1 MKHAFSTILF
11 LLALLLP
18 WGAADVCAAAP
29 ALADDGTTSSNADT
43 PAAKVMETGK
53 TYATVA
59 EALEA
64 GAGNRVVLLKNIDVT
79 NSGDVPIVPDGT
91 VIDLNGYMLYSN
103 GPYPMIQINAG
114 TSATIMDSSS
124 DGKGLINAQM
134 SCPIYLYGTLT
145 IANGTFWARSGA
157 EFDEAVKRGTVALF
171 EGGHLVVNNGTF
183 DHYLVYERLPNTT
196 VEITGGKFKYDPS
209 RLLTGIYYANQ
220 VQESTGNSYFYVK
233 RHIADITY
241 GDGTTEKV
249 SSFVDDFATI
259 DLRDNAGNVSADKW
273 ATKVEV
279 PADVEEVNVK
289 LVRYF
294 NSGQYYPFYVPFDI
308 VKIPDNVNI
317 ATFCGVETKGGTT
330 SLLYKWVENGT
341 PIPAYTPCIIKPTVQ
356 GSGATEVEFTGVKFH
371 ASNATVD
378 SKRFI
383 TDDYT
388 FSIRGVL
395 ENTMLNPVYGW
406 YLYDNRFLYDF
417 NKSAYL
423 TPLKFYV
430 VIYNKYGGW
439 VTPSSEATTQQFA
452 MRAATGGEATGI
464 ADINAA
470 QRAAD
475 SRVYNLQGAVVGTS
489 LDGLPAGVYVQQGRK
504 VVVK

>member
-29 ALADDGTTSSNADT
+29 ALADDGTTSPNADT
-43 PAAKVMETGK
+43 PAAMVMETGK
-53 TYATVA
+53 TYATFA

-64 GAGNRVVLLKNIDVT
+64 GAGNRVQLLKNIDVT
-79 NSGDVPIVPDGT
+79 NYGDVPIVHDGT

-103 GPYPMIQINAG
+103 GPYPMIQINDG

-124 DGKGLINAQM
+124 DGKGLINAQAG
-134 SCPIYLYGTLT
+134 CPIYLYGKLT
-145 IANGTFWARSGA
+145 IANGTFWVRPGA
-157 EFDEAVKRGTVALF
+157 EFDEPVKLGTVALF

-183 DHYLVYERLPNTT
+183 DHYLVYERLPDTT

-209 RLLTGIYYANQ
+209 RLLTGIYYADQ
-220 VQESTGNSYFYVK
+220 VQESTGNSYYYVK
-233 RHIADITY
+233 RHLANITY

-279 PADVEEVNVK
+279 PADVEDVNVK

-308 VKIPDNVNI
+308 VNIPDNVNI
-317 ATFCGVETKGGTT
+317 ATFSGVETKNGTT

-341 PIPAYTPCIIKPTVQ
+341 PIPAYTPCIIKPTEQ
-356 GSGATEVEFTGVKFH
+356 ASGATEVKFTGVKFH
-371 ASNATVD
+371 ASDATANSQVI
-378 SKRFI
+378 R
-383 TDDYT
+383 TDELT
-388 FSIRGVL
+388 FALRGVL
-395 ENTMLNPVYGW
+395 ANTMLNDVHGW

-430 VIYNKYGGW
+430 VISDSQHGGW
-439 VTPSSEATTQQFA
+439 IIPDGTLTQQFA
-452 MRAATGGEATGI
+452 MRAADGSEAAGI

-489 LDGLPAGVYVQQGRK
+489 LDGLPSGVYVQQGRK

>member
-29 ALADDGTTSSNADT
+29 ALADDGTTSSST
-43 PAAKVMETGK
+43 SEPAAKVLETNK
-53 TYATVA
+53 TYDTFA

-64 GAGNRVVLLKNIDVT
+64 GAGNTVVLLKRIGFTDANTTMTVH
-79 NSGDVPIVPDGT
+79 DGT
-91 VIDLNGYMLYSN
+91 VIDLNGFSIVSTAYRPILK
-103 GPYPMIQINAG
+103 IEAR
-114 TSATIMDSSS
+114 TSATITDSS
-124 DGKGLINAQM
+124 GGNGLISVQRY
-134 SCPIYLYGTLT
+134 CPIILYGTLT
-145 IANGTFWARSGA
+145 IANGRFWGTYGDLGVPDV
-157 EFDEAVKRGTVALF
+157 ERGIVALY
-171 EGGHLVVNNGTF
+171 EGGHLVVNNGAF
-183 DHYLVYERLPNTT
+183 DHYLVYQRLPDTT
-196 VEITGGKFKYDPS
+196 VEITGGKFKSDPS
-209 RLLTGIYYANQ
+209 RFLTGIYYADQ
-220 VQESTGNSYFYVK
+220 VQESTGNSYYYVK

-279 PADVEEVNVK
+279 PADVEDVNVK

-308 VKIPDNVNI
+308 VNIPDNVNI
-317 ATFCGVETKGGTT
+317 ATFCGVETKDGTT
-330 SLLYKWVENGT
+330 SLLYKWVEDGT
-341 PIPAYTPCIIKPTVQ
+341 PIPAYTPCIIKPTEQ
-356 GSGATEVEFTGVKFH
+356 ASGATEVEFTGVKFH
-371 ASNATVD
+371 ASDATVD

-395 ENTMLNPVYGW
+395 ANTMLNDVHGW

-439 VTPSSEATTQQFA
+439 VTPSSEASTQQFA
-452 MRAATGGEATGI
+452 MRAADGSEAAGI

-489 LDGLPAGVYVQQGRK
+489 LDGLPSGVYVQQGRK